1 MWLTETHQL
10 CQGEIERQRDRNHE
24 RKRVKK
30 RQSDG
35 EGEFYD
41 GIRFQWENEVKHFI
55 TGRYLLKCKQ
65 RLGISKVKLCVC
77 GEGNR

>member
-1 MWLTETHQL
+1 M
-10 CQGEIERQRDRNHE
+10 
-24 RKRVKK
+24 KK

-41 GIRFQWENEVKHFI
+41 GIRFQWENGVKHFI

-65 RLGISKVKLCVC
+65 CLGISKVKLCVC

>member
-1 MWLTETHQL
+1 M
-10 CQGEIERQRDRNHE
+10 
-24 RKRVKK
+24 KK

-77 GEGNR
+77 GEGNRSVRHLHLFGCESGSVCVCVCV